1 MFSEGV
7 IHPKELAMLTRV
19 LNDFCQE
26 HDIIAG
32 AARETTACMIVAL
45 YRHGY
50 QTESEL
56 IDVLDNGWVRKH

>member
-1 MFSEGV
+1 MFCEGV
-7 IHPKELAMLTRV
+7 IRPKELAMLTRV

-26 HDIIAG
+26 HEITART
-32 AARETTACMIVAL
+32 ARETTACMIVAL

-56 IDVLDNGWVRKH
+56 TYVLDHGWIRKN